1 MRKSIYFFMAFLVIL
16 LDQITKYLARSFI
29 YPSATI
35 NILPFLQ
42 LVNIRNEGAAFGLF
56 RGIGSETFIIIA
68 LAAITFV
75 LYLLIKGKE
84 DSFGLSLILGG
95 ATGNLI
101 DRIFFGS
108 VTDLIDVFVGRLH
121 WPAFNVADSAITIG
135 VILLL
140 LTQFKPENKENDGK
154 INKSI

>member
-1 MRKSIYFFMAFLVIL
+1 MVAKGIYFSVAFLITL
-16 LDQITKYLARSFI
+16 IDQVTKYLSRSFI
-29 YPSATI
+29 DPSATI

-101 DRIFFGS
+101 DRILFGG
-108 VTDLIDVFVGRLH
+108 VTDFIDVFVGRFH
-121 WPAFNVADSAITIG
+121 WPAFNIADSAITTSLIFM
-135 VILLL
+135 ILNQLK
-140 LTQFKPENKENDGK
+140 QSGRRVKKNYDY
-154 INKSI
+154 